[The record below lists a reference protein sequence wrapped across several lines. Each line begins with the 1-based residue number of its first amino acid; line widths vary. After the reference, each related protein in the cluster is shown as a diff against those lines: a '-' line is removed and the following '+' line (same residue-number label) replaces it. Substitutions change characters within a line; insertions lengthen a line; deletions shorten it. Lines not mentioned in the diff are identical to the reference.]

1 MSLTHYQVEVRIANE
16 KPIQAEVFADTN
28 GSNNSDNPKLKKAVE
43 QKIDSIMPKKVK
55 IIGIKILKILK

>member
-16 KPIQAEVFADTN
+16 KPVQTDVYADTN

-43 QKIDSIMPKKVK
+43 EKINAIMPKKVK
-55 IIGIKILKILK
+55 ILGCKILKILK